1 MTSNDA
7 LCCVFFKSVPNLSQ
21 TIWETKRV
29 ESIETRELKVS
40 KSQIP
45 KHFFGFFYLLFV
57 SSPPLSFVLCPRS
70 LTRVCVF
77 TQETRQRNANH
88 SGNTY
93 GFKRK
98 DCITMENSVAKRT
111 SEDSMDTSKKRC
123 RESESNVKE
132 DSNHTA
138 VHVSIQKSKMI

>member
-1 MTSNDA
+1 
-7 LCCVFFKSVPNLSQ
+7 VPNLSQ
-21 TIWETKRV
+21 TDLGNQTCRINRD
-29 ESIETRELKVS
+29 SRA
-40 KSQIP
+40 KSLEIP
-45 KHFFGFFYLLFV
+45 NPKTLFWIFLSAFCLLSSFV
-57 SSPPLSFVLCPRS
+57 LCPLSFVLCPRS

-98 DCITMENSVAKRT
+98 DCFTMENSVAKRT